1 MDLVQEEQFYTY
13 LALTRAS
20 DALYLSYPA
29 AAADGSAAEPSF
41 LLERLKAL
49 GYYTENMEVF
59 PPSPHHDDP
68 SFFANPNQALSL
80 LPEILRNGR
89 PSPTGNWA
97 ALKDWAEGNEY
108 RELMESKLAGLR
120 YQNTAARLPKM
131 LARKLFMK
139 GGRFYG
145 SVTKL
150 QNYRSCPYQYFL
162 RYGIGVEERN
172 TGEADYLD
180 YGNYLHA
187 GLHQFGEVLKSQNR
201 QWRQATDEEI
211 EKISE
216 DITEKSHR
224 ASRRM
229 PFPRISRQSIPA
241 AFWIR
246 PSGGHFKNSVNGA
259 GRAVSTRWIWKKNS
273 ISVFLQVPLTALPL
287 QGR

>member
-1 MDLVQEEQFYTY
+1 
-13 LALTRAS
+13 
-20 DALYLSYPA
+20 
-29 AAADGSAAEPSF
+29 
-41 LLERLKAL
+41 
-49 GYYTENMEVF
+49 
-59 PPSPHHDDP
+59 
-68 SFFANPNQALSL
+68 
-80 LPEILRNGR
+80 
-89 PSPTGNWA
+89 
-97 ALKDWAEGNEY
+97 
-108 RELMESKLAGLR
+108 MESKLAGLR

-187 GLHQFGEVLKSQNR
+187 GLHQFGEILKSQNR

-216 DITEKSHR
+216 DITEKIT
-224 ASRRM
+224 
-229 PFPRISRQSIPA
+229 PRIKADALSSDQSA
-241 AFWIR
+241 KYTAFWIR
-246 PSGGHFKNSVNGA
+246 PSGGHFKDSVNGA
-259 GRAVSTRWIWKKNS
+259 GRAVSIRWIWKKNS
-273 ISVFLQVPLTALPL
+273 ISVFPQVPLTALPL

>member
-1 MDLVQEEQFYTY
+1 MT
-13 LALTRAS
+13 TPR
-20 DALYLSYPA
+20 
-29 AAADGSAAEPSF
+29 
-41 LLERLKAL
+41 
-49 GYYTENMEVF
+49 
-59 PPSPHHDDP
+59 
-68 SFFANPNQALSL
+68 FANPNQALSL

-162 RYGIGVEERN
+162 RYGIGVEERD

-216 DITEKSHR
+216 DITENHAAYQGGCPFLGSVGKVYPPRSGSDLPAGTSKIPSMEPAERFRHAGYGKRILSPYFRKSH
-224 ASRRM
+224 
-229 PFPRISRQSIPA
+229 
-241 AFWIR
+241 
-246 PSGGHFKNSVNGA
+246 
-259 GRAVSTRWIWKKNS
+259 
-273 ISVFLQVPLTALPL
+273 
-287 QGR
+287 

>member
-1 MDLVQEEQFYTY
+1 
-13 LALTRAS
+13 
-20 DALYLSYPA
+20 
-29 AAADGSAAEPSF
+29 
-41 LLERLKAL
+41 
-49 GYYTENMEVF
+49 
-59 PPSPHHDDP
+59 
-68 SFFANPNQALSL
+68 
-80 LPEILRNGR
+80 
-89 PSPTGNWA
+89 
-97 ALKDWAEGNEY
+97 
-108 RELMESKLAGLR
+108 MESKLAGLR
-120 YQNTAARLPKM
+120 YQNTAVRLPKI

-216 DITEKSHR
+216 DITEKIT
-224 ASRRM
+224 
-229 PFPRISRQSIPA
+229 PRIKADALSSDQSAKYTRRVLDQTFRRALQRFRQWSRQSG
-241 AFWIR
+241 FD
-246 PSGGHFKNSVNGA
+246 
-259 GRAVSTRWIWKKNS
+259 TLDMEKNS
-273 ISVFLQVPLTALPL
+273 ISVFPQVPLTALPL

>member
-1 MDLVQEEQFYTY
+1 M
-13 LALTRAS
+13 S
-20 DALYLSYPA
+20 
-29 AAADGSAAEPSF
+29 
-41 LLERLKAL
+41 
-49 GYYTENMEVF
+49 
-59 PPSPHHDDP
+59 
-68 SFFANPNQALSL
+68 
-80 LPEILRNGR
+80 
-89 PSPTGNWA
+89 NWA

-229 PFPRISRQSIPA
+229 PFPRINRQSIPA

-246 PSGGHFKNSVNGA
+246 PSGGHFKIPSMEPAERFRHG
-259 GRAVSTRWIWKKNS
+259 GYGKRILSPYFCKS
-273 ISVFLQVPLTALPL
+273 L
-287 QGR
+287 

>member
-1 MDLVQEEQFYTY
+1 
-13 LALTRAS
+13 
-20 DALYLSYPA
+20 
-29 AAADGSAAEPSF
+29 
-41 LLERLKAL
+41 
-49 GYYTENMEVF
+49 
-59 PPSPHHDDP
+59 
-68 SFFANPNQALSL
+68 
-80 LPEILRNGR
+80 
-89 PSPTGNWA
+89 
-97 ALKDWAEGNEY
+97 
-108 RELMESKLAGLR
+108 
-120 YQNTAARLPKM
+120 M

-216 DITEKSHR
+216 DITEKITPR
-224 ASRRM
+224 SRRM

-246 PSGGHFKNSVNGA
+246 PSGGHFKDSVNGA

-273 ISVFLQVPLTALPL
+273 ISVFPQVPLTALPL
-287 QGR
+287 QGKIDRVDTDGRYAAVCDYKTGSPKLSLNEIMEGLSLQLITYLLALSKTKDTKDLLPAAMMYIYLHGRPKSISVPPNGISHPKEKENTNGIFLNDPDVLRTLDSPIRHG